1 MRILIVGP
9 VRSASQ
15 TGNRVTSQRWA
26 RLLRNLGHTVR
37 VEPNYKSQS
46 CDVLLALHARRSALS
61 MMRFRDHWPAKPLI
75 LALTGTDVY
84 RDIQH
89 NSRARRCLDLADR
102 LILLQPCAADMLK
115 PKLRSKARVIFQSAI
130 RPTRIPTPVRQ
141 HFEVCVMGH
150 LRTIK
155 DPFRTAM
162 AARLLPKNSKI
173 RVSHLGAALNE
184 SMKLRAIA
192 EMARNSRYQWIGELP
207 RGRAMQRLAR
217 SRLLVHCS
225 KLEGGANVITEAI
238 VASVPVISSRIS
250 GSLGLLGEDYPGY
263 FDVGDTQGLAELLSR
278 SESDEKFYA
287 ALRDSTLARQ
297 YLFDPKNETQSWQ
310 SLLDELNC

>member
-173 RVSHLGAALNE
+173 RV
-184 SMKLRAIA
+184 
-192 EMARNSRYQWIGELP
+192 
-207 RGRAMQRLAR
+207 
-217 SRLLVHCS
+217 
-225 KLEGGANVITEAI
+225 
-238 VASVPVISSRIS
+238 
-250 GSLGLLGEDYPGY
+250 
-263 FDVGDTQGLAELLSR
+263 F
-278 SESDEKFYA
+278 F
-287 ALRDSTLARQ
+287 
-297 YLFDPKNETQSWQ
+297 
-310 SLLDELNC
+310 